1 MIVLEPKKFR
11 MLTIAEVA
19 TAIGVTRGRVYQLLK
34 DQKMRGEKIGT
45 VWLVP
50 ETEISKFR
58 DPPKVGRPRS
68 CCPSPRF

>member
-1 MIVLEPKKFR
+1 MLEPKKFK

-34 DQKMRGEKIGT
+34 EQKMRGEKIGT

-50 ETEISKFR
+50 ETEIARFR
-58 DPPKVGRPRS
+58 APSKVGRPRS
-68 CCPSPRF
+68 YRSSPLC